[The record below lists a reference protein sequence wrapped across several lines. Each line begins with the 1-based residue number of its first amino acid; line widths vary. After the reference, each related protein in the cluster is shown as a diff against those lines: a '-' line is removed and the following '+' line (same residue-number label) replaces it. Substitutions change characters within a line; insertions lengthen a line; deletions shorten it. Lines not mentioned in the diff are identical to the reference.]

1 MCNGVPILANN
12 KKAVYG
18 KKTNSHTKT
27 CLDLKISEDNFRKY
41 EYHWW
46 DKKLVNDY
54 YDQVGE
60 EIVDKISP
68 EKSRKLAQEL
78 VKKHFR
84 TQDQVAK
91 WLKDVPEEWGHL
103 MKPGMERLAKKVNPK
118 LLMYQKSITTFK
130 KTPIEKYNPYQATKL
145 PKIEKLKEF
154 PELAQ
159 VRDQVWAQ
167 VRAQVWAQVRDQVG
181 ATSYWG
187 VKIALNLPIDHWFFN
202 FLKLGV
208 IVVFVKGKVKVFG
221 KGGKYLGEYDESELN

>member
-18 KKTNSHTKT
+18 KKTNSHTRT
-27 CLDLKISEDNFRKY
+27 CLDFKINEDNFRKY

-46 DKKLVNDY
+46 IKKLVDDH

-60 EIVDKISP
+60 EIVSKIDK
-68 EKSRKLAQEL
+68 KKARKNAEEL

-91 WLKDVPEEWGHL
+91 WLKDVPEEWGYL
-103 MKPGMERLAKKVNPK
+103 MEPGMERLAKKVNPK
-118 LLMYQKSITTFK
+118 LVIYQKKIAKFK
-130 KTPIEKYNPYQATKL
+130 QTPIEKYNPYQATKL

-159 VRDQVWAQ
+159 VWAQVWDQVWAQ
-167 VRAQVWAQVRDQVG
+167 V
-181 ATSYWG
+181 
-187 VKIALNLPIDHWFFN
+187 
-202 FLKLGV
+202 
-208 IVVFVKGKVKVFG
+208 KG
-221 KGGKYLGEYDESELN
+221 S